1 MLSLIG
7 IGNYAKVVLVRKKS
21 SGKLYAMKIMRKK
34 KIDVD
39 KDGKFLRSQALLE
52 KEILVNIFHNKV
64 KMSSSIYHK
73 HSRYFPAQQKNLLC
87 FVILSRR
94 IVIWSSKKDHKIELR
109 IVNLKFNKGLSF
121 MPHRYF

>member
-34 KIDVD
+34 KVDVD

-52 KEILVNIFHNKV
+52 KEILVNFIVTKSKCHHPFIINIHGTFQHNRK
-64 KMSSSIYHK
+64 IY
-73 HSRYFPAQQKNLLC
+73 YVLEYCPGG
-87 FVILSRR
+87 
-94 IVIWSSKKDHKIELR
+94 ELFG
-109 IVNLKFNKGLSF
+109 VLKRTTRLNEEA
-121 MPHRYF
+121 

>member
-34 KIDVD
+34 KVDVD

-52 KEILVNIFHNKV
+52 KEILSKCHHPFIINIHGTFQQNRK
-64 KMSSSIYHK
+64 IY
-73 HSRYFPAQQKNLLC
+73 YVL
-87 FVILSRR
+87 
-94 IVIWSSKKDHKIELR
+94 
-109 IVNLKFNKGLSF
+109 
-121 MPHRYF
+121 